1 MKVHATNKLL
11 NMSHMK
17 HIFKKDISYDAIPH
31 DNGFDSIKFYT
42 VQNVAF
48 TVEDFKMYFK
58 EIIW

>member
-1 MKVHATNKLL
+1 MKVQATNKLL
-11 NMSHMK
+11 KIEYLK
-17 HIFKKDISYDAIPH
+17 HIFKKGIDYNATAH
-31 DNGFDSIKFYT
+31 FCGFYTIQFYT